1 MSTIAAS
8 RAGNA
13 PTNARD
19 VHPALELKDVRKT
32 YGAEVAVE
40 SLSLAVTAGEFV
52 TLLGPSGSGKS
63 TTLAMIAG
71 FVEPTAGELRV
82 AGRPMRGV
90 PPEHRD
96 IGMVFQNYAL
106 FPHLSV
112 EDNLRFP
119 LRMRRIEKREAA
131 RRVEDMLQRLGLG
144 RVGHRLPRQLSG
156 GQQQRVALGRALIF
170 EPQVLL
176 MDEPLGAL
184 DRALREDL
192 QQEIKRI
199 VTESGATTVYV
210 THDQA
215 EALNLSD
222 RIAVMRAGGIEQI
235 DSPVTLYRE
244 PATAFVAT
252 FLGRATL
259 CDATVIDVDRDTI
272 RAEIPKA
279 AGLAATVR
287 ISSGDRPRRG
297 ETRQI
302 VVRPEDVRLRPSADG
317 RGRIANE
324 VFFGEITKRR
334 VVLHDVEFGVDDPSQ
349 RQPVGLGACVDL
361 EVLDA
366 WCVPEPPAE
375 PAT

>member
-1 MSTIAAS
+1 MSTVAATP
-8 RAGNA
+8 ADPVTA
-13 PTNARD
+13 NARAD
-19 VHPALELKDVRKT
+19 HPALELRDVRKT

-40 SLSLAVTAGEFV
+40 SLSLVVNAGEFV

-71 FVEPTAGELRV
+71 FVEPTGGDLRV
-82 AGRPMRGV
+82 ADRPMRGV

-144 RVGHRLPRQLSG
+144 RVGHRLPRELSG

-170 EPQVLL
+170 GPQVLL

-199 VTESGATTVYV
+199 VTESGATTIYV

-222 RIAVMRAGGIEQI
+222 RIAVMRSGRIEQI
-235 DSPVTLYRE
+235 GSPVTLYRE

-259 CDATVIDVDRDTI
+259 CDATVIDVERDAI
-272 RAEIPKA
+272 RVRIPKA
-279 AGLAATVR
+279 ADLAATVR
-287 ISSGDRPRRG
+287 VPSGEQPRRG

-302 VVRPEDVRLRPSADG
+302 VVRPEDVRLRPTADG
-317 RGRIANE
+317 RGRISNE

-334 VVLHDVEFGVDDPSQ
+334 VQLQDIEFGVDDPSQ
-349 RQPVGLGACVDL
+349 RQPVGIGTCVELDI
-361 EVLDA
+361 LDA
-366 WCVPEPPAE
+366 WCVAGPPAQ
-375 PAT
+375 PDS